1 MARLEL
7 GVSPIKIN
15 KDNKIFINLINLIVM
30 GHTIVL
36 SNSNVTHF
44 LRYVLYITMKYK
56 LNIIL

>member
-30 GHTIVL
+30 VNAVVL
-36 SNSNVTHF
+36 SNSNVIRLSKTCF
-44 LRYVLYITMKYK
+44 YLKMKCK
-56 LNIIL
+56 LKINL